1 MSRYLKVS
9 LSAGFAFLYLPIL
22 LLMLYSFNASK
33 RGAVWGGF
41 STEWYGKLLRDDQ
54 ILNAAWISLNIAFIT
69 ATGAVVIGIL
79 AAIVLVR
86 MGRFRGRSLFTG
98 LVSAPLVMP
107 EVITGISLLL
117 LFISFDQM
125 LGWPAQR
132 GMMTIIIAHI
142 TLTSAFVILI
152 IQSRLVSMD
161 ISLEEA
167 SRDLG
172 ASTFETFI
180 YVTLPIISPAL
191 IAGWM
196 LAFIL
201 SFDDLVIASFTS
213 GPGATTLPMLI
224 YSKVRIAV
232 SPDVNA
238 LATII
243 VLTIATAV
251 AIITAIALRR
261 ESKP

>member
-54 ILNAAWISLNIAFIT
+54 ILNAAWISLKIAFIT